1 MLEPYY
7 FSNDLSK
14 SKKLENIASTCA
26 NVARWYKSHFIYMS
40 AAVLSNTST
49 KNQPTKSSSMVNCLG
64 QIK

>member
-1 MLEPYY
+1 MVL
-7 FSNDLSK
+7 LSTLVFMETAK
-14 SKKLENIASTCA
+14 TI
-26 NVARWYKSHFIYMS
+26 KSHFIYMS